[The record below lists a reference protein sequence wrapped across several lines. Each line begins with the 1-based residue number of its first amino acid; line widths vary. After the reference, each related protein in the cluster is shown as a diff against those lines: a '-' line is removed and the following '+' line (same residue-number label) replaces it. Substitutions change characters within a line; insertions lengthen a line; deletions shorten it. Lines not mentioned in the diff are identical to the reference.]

1 MNQIALFIIS
11 TENEINLDKDTSYV
25 LMLEAQR
32 RGFSILICDHR
43 SVNLHNDNKTV
54 FSKKAH
60 VVEVLEKDFVKES
73 VFVNSKWGIK
83 SQIKIKSDKD
93 YYILENFNLTDADLI
108 FMRSDPPVD
117 DEYLQ
122 CCSCLEK
129 IQDEVLIIN
138 KPTSLFTNEKLCTLK
153 WPELIPKT
161 FLIDK
166 PNQSILEEY
175 IEIFPTGIVVKP
187 LNLCGGEGVQMYNGR
202 NFDSL
207 NLDDSQYI
215 IQEFIKEVYEGD
227 KRIIMLN
234 GEPLGAI
241 LRVAKEGSFICNF
254 HAGGSPYP
262 TEINKDDINICN
274 KIKSFLIESGIYF
287 AGIDIIGGKL
297 TEINITSPTCVQE
310 INRANN
316 VKLEKNV
323 LDFIVEKLKTW

>member
-11 TENEINLDKDTSYV
+11 TENEINPDKDTSYV

-54 FSKKAH
+54 FSKKAY

-83 SQIKIKSDKD
+83 SQMKIKSDED

-138 KPTSLFTNEKLCTLK
+138 KPSSLFTNEKLCTLK

-175 IEIFPTGIVVKP
+175 IEIFPTGIVIKP
-187 LNLCGGEGVQMYNGR
+187 LNQCGGEGVQMYNGT

-274 KIKSFLIESGIYF
+274 KIKSFLIESDIYF

-323 LDFIVEKLKTW
+323 LDFIVEKLNTW